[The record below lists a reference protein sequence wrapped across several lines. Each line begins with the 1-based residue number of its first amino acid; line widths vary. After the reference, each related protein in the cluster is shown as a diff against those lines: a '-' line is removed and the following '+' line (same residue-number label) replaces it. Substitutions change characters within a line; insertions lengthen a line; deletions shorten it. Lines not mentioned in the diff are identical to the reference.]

1 MGRFR
6 SYVGDGGAV
15 SLGTIP
21 HRLAIYWSLRAG
33 SSLPYDSLSRFSTTA
48 YDLKSGLNLNFT
60 KYYTDK
66 KSIIKI
72 C

>member
-6 SYVGDGGAV
+6 SYVGDVGAA

-21 HRLAIYWSLRAG
+21 HWLAIYWWLSAR

-48 YDLKSGLNLNFT
+48 YGLKSGLNLNFT
-60 KYYTDK
+60 KYYTLK
-66 KSIIKI
+66 
-72 C
+72 